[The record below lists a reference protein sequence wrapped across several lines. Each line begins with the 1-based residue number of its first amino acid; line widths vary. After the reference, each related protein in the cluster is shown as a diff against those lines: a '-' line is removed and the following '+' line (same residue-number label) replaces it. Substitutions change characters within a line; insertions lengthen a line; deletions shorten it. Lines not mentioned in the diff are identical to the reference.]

1 MRILFLGSPLSCPQS
16 LLFLSVA
23 SQAKGSIHEPLAS
36 CPSCLDHSIPHSLLA
51 CLYEPAS
58 LLRGYQQSLCAHS
71 HDVPT
76 CAPHGSSYFNH
87 CLEFRHHFQKVLLKK
102 KKAVS
107 VSQKV
112 KPNGMQE
119 FKSQHAKVQAFPQH
133 HASCGG
139 MRRPVSARGLA
150 NTFRQ
155 YRCLWRLVSSL
166 ENTAHGE
173 VASVRTHKRMDCRG
187 TFLLARIT
195 LVDFGISCGNNREQ
209 ERNAVFKA

>member
-1 MRILFLGSPLSCPQS
+1 MECRNSSRSPS
-16 LLFLSVA
+16 
-23 SQAKGSIHEPLAS
+23 
-36 CPSCLDHSIPHSLLA
+36 
-51 CLYEPAS
+51 
-58 LLRGYQQSLCAHS
+58 
-71 HDVPT
+71 
-76 CAPHGSSYFNH
+76 N
-87 CLEFRHHFQKVLLKK
+87 
-102 KKAVS
+102 
-107 VSQKV
+107 
-112 KPNGMQE
+112 
-119 FKSQHAKVQAFPQH
+119 AKVQAFPQH

-173 VASVRTHKRMDCRG
+173 VASVRTRKRMDCRG
-187 TFLLARIT
+187 AFLLARIT